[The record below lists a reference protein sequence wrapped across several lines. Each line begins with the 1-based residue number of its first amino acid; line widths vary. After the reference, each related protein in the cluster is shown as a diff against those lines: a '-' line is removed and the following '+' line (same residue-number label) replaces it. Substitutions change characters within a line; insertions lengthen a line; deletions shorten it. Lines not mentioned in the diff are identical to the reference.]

1 MDPESWAVVRW
12 ELLGIA
18 GGVFIA
24 MVLAGAET
32 ALTSLSAART
42 RNLIEEGA
50 TWLELWLEKRAMV
63 ITSILVGKT
72 FGYVTAAALTL
83 DVVNN
88 LLTRSHYQ
96 QWGLWVG
103 IGTASFVLLTVAEVI
118 PKAIGK
124 RYYQEVASFSIR
136 YLRGPYYLFYPINSL
151 YSKLTQALLRW
162 LGGAKTTPGPVT
174 FDEIEFM
181 IEERGGDDG
190 EDQQQRL
197 LRSVVEFPDTL
208 GKEIMVPRT
217 EIEAVR
223 RDMHFDEIITTL
235 VRCGHSRLPVYE
247 DSIDEIV
254 GIFYAKD
261 ILRYWAEHRDL
272 DQFDP
277 ALFLREPY
285 YVPETKPIADLM
297 DEFQRQRMHMAIVV
311 DEFGGTAGII
321 TLEDIIEE
329 IFGDIQD
336 EYDAEPVQLRELG
349 DGRLLADARVPI
361 YEISQYYDIDL
372 PQNKDYES
380 LGGLLLQQAGTVP
393 MPGES
398 FDVNGLHFTVVE
410 ADNKRIHA
418 IEITPIEDEEELT
431 AQEAAV

>member
-1 MDPESWAVVRW
+1 M
-12 ELLGIA
+12 LLA
-18 GGVFIA
+18 A
-24 MVLAGAET
+24 AET

-42 RNLIEEGA
+42 KHLIEEGA
-50 TWLELWLEKRAMV
+50 TWLELWLERRAMV

-72 FGYVTAAALTL
+72 VGYVTAVALTL

-88 LLTRSHYQ
+88 LLPVAQYRS
-96 QWGLWVG
+96 WGIWLG
-103 IGTASFVLLTVAEVI
+103 IGFASFVLLTIAEVI

-124 RYYQEVASFSIR
+124 RYYQEVASLAIR
-136 YLRGPYYLFYPINSL
+136 YLRAPYYILYPLNWL
-151 YSKLTQALLRW
+151 YSRLTQALLRR
-162 LGGAKTTPGPVT
+162 LGGDRTTPGPVT

-181 IEERGGDDG
+181 IEERGDES

-208 GKEIMVPRT
+208 AKEIMVPRT
-217 EIEAVR
+217 QIEGVR
-223 RDMHFDEIITTL
+223 RDMTFDEIVETL
-235 VRCGHSRLPVYE
+235 VRCGHSRLPVIE
-247 DSIDEIV
+247 ESIDEIV

-272 DQFDP
+272 EQFDP

-285 YVPETKPIADLM
+285 YVPEMKTIADIL
-297 DEFQRQRMHMAIVV
+297 DEFQRQRMHIAIVV

-349 DGRLLADARVPI
+349 DGRLLADARVPLC
-361 YEISQYYDIDL
+361 EISDYYHVDL
-372 PQNKDYES
+372 PSNRDYES
-380 LGGLLLQQAGTVP
+380 LGGLILAEAGSVP
-393 MPGES
+393 LPGECYE
-398 FDVNGLHFTVVE
+398 VEGLHFTVVE
-410 ADNKRIHA
+410 ADNKRIRA
-418 IEITPIEDEEELT
+418 VEVMRLEDEEET
-431 AQEAAV
+431 MAREAAV